1 MSFYSSNKN
10 FIHIKLLSEMKGLSD
25 EEMFSQYESIKP
37 ETRKRLKKA
46 YLSADDLCNFYE
58 EAFEHVLFFEQEL
71 LIVNLFFEKECNQ
84 IFNYLRFGKLSELE
98 INKGLLFPYK
108 FIDYMTNNSSEDEVA
123 SFLKIELTE
132 LLSLE
137 PSDWDSL
144 STKRNSIVKKY
155 AVWLIESNKKSV
167 NIKVNNYS
175 YLLFCKVW
183 NHYENYNEHFDE
195 KAIVFYN
202 SINKIFTEL
211 VNKGVNVNL
220 NLVITALKNSTD
232 AILFKDLNYYPIL
245 DNQAQASK
253 GYISQRISLKHNI
266 RLSKFL
272 YTSFENES
280 FLNIFKMTS
289 SIGDEIIFFD
299 KIQKEINNKLNN
311 FLLPNDSELEDII
324 NLKLEGRQNEI
335 RYDFLKRLYVF

>member
-1 MSFYSSNKN
+1 M
-10 FIHIKLLSEMKGLSD
+10 
-25 EEMFSQYESIKP
+25 
-37 ETRKRLKKA
+37 
-46 YLSADDLCNFYE
+46 
-58 EAFEHVLFFEQEL
+58 
-71 LIVNLFFEKECNQ
+71 
-84 IFNYLRFGKLSELE
+84 
-98 INKGLLFPYK
+98 
-108 FIDYMTNNSSEDEVA
+108 
-123 SFLKIELTE
+123 
-132 LLSLE
+132 
-137 PSDWDSL
+137 
-144 STKRNSIVKKY
+144 
-155 AVWLIESNKKSV
+155 
-167 NIKVNNYS
+167 
-175 YLLFCKVW
+175 
-183 NHYENYNEHFDE
+183 
-195 KAIVFYN
+195 
-202 SINKIFTEL
+202 
-211 VNKGVNVNL
+211 
-220 NLVITALKNSTD
+220 ITALKNSTD

-272 YTSFENES
+272 CTSFENES

>member
-132 LLSLE
+132 GGHT
-137 PSDWDSL
+137 P
-144 STKRNSIVKKY
+144 KGRNNGAK
-155 AVWLIESNKKSV
+155 
-167 NIKVNNYS
+167 
-175 YLLFCKVW
+175 
-183 NHYENYNEHFDE
+183 
-195 KAIVFYN
+195 
-202 SINKIFTEL
+202 L
-211 VNKGVNVNL
+211 VNTPYILFMDADSVLQGSQ
-220 NLVITALKNSTD
+220 VIT
-232 AILFKDLNYYPIL
+232 
-245 DNQAQASK
+245 
-253 GYISQRISLKHNI
+253 
-266 RLSKFL
+266 
-272 YTSFENES
+272 
-280 FLNIFKMTS
+280 
-289 SIGDEIIFFD
+289 
-299 KIQKEINNKLNN
+299 
-311 FLLPNDSELEDII
+311 
-324 NLKLEGRQNEI
+324 
-335 RYDFLKRLYVF
+335 